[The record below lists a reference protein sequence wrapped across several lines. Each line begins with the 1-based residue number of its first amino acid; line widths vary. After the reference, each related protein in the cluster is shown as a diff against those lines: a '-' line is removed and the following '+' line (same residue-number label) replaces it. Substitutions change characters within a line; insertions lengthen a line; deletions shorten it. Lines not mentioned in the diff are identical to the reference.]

1 MKEDKTKEQSAV
13 VQEAI
18 GEKKNYM
25 WNCHAHIRY
34 RRLWRISLERCNVY
48 N

>member
-18 GEKKNYM
+18 GEKKLYVELS
-25 WNCHAHIRY
+25 CPY
-34 RRLWRISLERCNVY
+34 QV
-48 N
+48 